1 MSVEVV
7 FAMLLQVAPL
17 SVLISHLTT
26 LPTLPVSVMVPV
38 LLDAHTVVSEF
49 VTPATLRLSIVMFT
63 VSLLSA
69 QMPLLTLHTKLYVPG
84 CRFVMLDVG
93 SWMLEK
99 TIVVGP
105 FSWLHVPAPLV
116 GVLPFSVYDDG
127 KQIVA
132 SCPAFA
138 AVTACNTVMMVVS
151 E

>member
-1 MSVEVV
+1 MFV
-7 FAMLLQVAPL
+7 QVAPPF
-17 SVLISHLTT
+17 VLISHLTT

-38 LLDAHTVVSEF
+38 LLVAHTVVSLL
-49 VTPATLRLSIVMFT
+49 VTPATVKLSIVMFT

-69 QMPLLTLHTKLYVPG
+69 QIPLLTLHTKLYVPG
-84 CRFVMLDVG
+84 CRLVMLEVG

-105 FSWLHVPAPLV
+105 LTWLHVPLPLV
-116 GVLPFSVYDDG
+116 DVLPFSVYVDG